1 MWSQVCECDD
11 EIADVITRSL
21 RSLVITQMS
30 QTEAIIPYYTLVMI
44 IKISIYTRDEFFS
57 LIIGCLRLYTW
68 SVPNILEIGR
78 CWLMFWNGKVGSN
91 LDTLHCSSPNEEIR
105 SFSSGSLRS
114 CRSHCSLC
122 LCYATFRNQRSW
134 PVRQQPWKIQFKK
147 LIKTS
152 SKSAK
157 IAS

>member
-11 EIADVITRSL
+11 ERADVNNRSL
-21 RSLVITQMS
+21 RSLVMTQMS
-30 QTEAIIPYYTLVMI
+30 QIEAMIPHYTLVMI
-44 IKISIYTRDEFFS
+44 IKMSIYTRIDNFS
-57 LIIGCLRLYTW
+57 SITGCLRLYTW
-68 SVPNILEIGR
+68 SVPYILKIGR
-78 CWLMFWNGKVGSN
+78 CRLMFWNGKVGSN

-134 PVRQQPWKIQFKK
+134 PVRQQSWKIQFKK
-147 LIKTS
+147 LIKTL